1 MHLEKNKLPYH
12 NTLLYPVSGRIVKMS
27 ESLNTIKVLSYIVAI
42 VPSIY
47 FLYRILK
54 EVYYSLTHNDEDIL

>member
-1 MHLEKNKLPYH
+1 
-12 NTLLYPVSGRIVKMS
+12 MS
-27 ESLNTIKVLSYIVAI
+27 ESTSTIQVISYIVAI

-54 EVYYSLTHNDEDIL
+54 EVYYSLTHDDEDIL